1 MDKSKT
7 HIIFATIHALG
18 IYIYPG
24 IYIYIYIPRYDN
36 RLFVLHVLTVLVKGK
51 TSGGGI
57 GLG

>member
-18 IYIYPG
+18 IYIYTQV
-24 IYIYIYIPRYDN
+24 YVYIPRYDN
-36 RLFVLHVLTVLVKGK
+36 RLFVLLTVLVKGK

>member
-1 MDKSKT
+1 M
-7 HIIFATIHALG
+7 HWV
-18 IYIYPG
+18 YIYTQV
-24 IYIYIYIPRYDN
+24 YIYIYIPRYDN

>member
-36 RLFVLHVLTVLVKGK
+36 RLFVLLTVLVKGK